1 MGGWGGGGG
10 REGRDGGG
18 KEGEVESVDH
28 PTDDDRAATAS
39 ALSLNLLRVSAGAG
53 VESLREM
60 GRFDFPVGDGL
71 GLAAFPTTMLLI

>member
-1 MGGWGGGGG
+1 MRPLSADGGGGG
-10 REGRDGGG
+10 KDGGG
-18 KEGEVESVDH
+18 GRGGEVDSVDN
-28 PTDDDRAATAS
+28 PTDDRASTAS

-53 VESLREM
+53 VESLRDM